1 MMQIGEFTNEL
12 LHMMSEKPVLCEL
25 ALCASGDIFPSSSLP
40 YPDSAEAGSA
50 EGGGGSVA
58 VAVRQAELM
67 PRGLEVF
74 QSDSS
79 GGRPRNA
86 TEVDRDLAEKLV
98 GAVAIIIPYG
108 DLEDTMEEVRGTN
121 ARVHK
126 RLAPDGIASVDH
138 SFSTPLRPLTAAR
151 QVRRMR
157 QGIDKQISY
166 VRVRERIQSA

>member
-1 MMQIGEFTNEL
+1 MQIGEFTNEL

-108 DLEDTMEEVRGTN
+108 DFEDTMEEVRGTN

-126 RLAPDGIASVDH
+126 RLAPDGIASVEH
-138 SFSTPLRPLTAAR
+138 GFGAPLRPLTAAPQFR
-151 QVRRMR
+151 SRREKEGRKEKM
-157 QGIDKQISY
+157 QQISY
-166 VRVRERIQSA
+166 RSKF